1 MRKLIILGLMAATA
15 LPSTAVLAQSRGE
28 IRRDYRDLREEQ
40 RELNQARRYGDR
52 GDIREERRDVR
63 DARRELRE
71 DISDRRNWG
80 RNDWRSYRYSN
91 RSLFSRGHYRAP
103 FRYRSFGIG
112 YRIAPTYFGSSFF
125 VDPYRYRLPYHG
137 GYLRW
142 VRHYDDVL
150 LVDVRRGIVVDVVRG
165 FFW

>member
-1 MRKLIILGLMAATA
+1 MRKLIIAGLMAATI
-15 LPSTAVLAQSRGE
+15 LPSAPAMAQSRGE

-40 RELNQARRYGDR
+40 RELHRAYRYGDPR
-52 GDIREERRDVR
+52 DIREERRDVR
-63 DARRELRE
+63 NARRELRE
-71 DISDRRNWG
+71 DLRDRRWG
-80 RNDWRSYRYSN
+80 RHDWRAYRTYN
-91 RSLFSRGHYRAP
+91 RPLFARGHWRAP
-103 FRYRSFGIG
+103 FRYRVWTPG
-112 YRIAPTYFGSSFF
+112 YRIAPSYFHTSFF

-150 LVDVRRGIVVDVVRG
+150 LVDVRRGIVVDVIRN